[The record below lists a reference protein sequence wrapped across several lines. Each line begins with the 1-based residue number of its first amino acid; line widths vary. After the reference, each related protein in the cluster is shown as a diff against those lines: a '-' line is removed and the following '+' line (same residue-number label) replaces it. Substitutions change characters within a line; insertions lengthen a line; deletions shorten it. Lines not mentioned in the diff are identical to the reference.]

1 MAVTTNLYPPIV
13 NDVQAAF
20 VRTKDC
26 NIYFS
31 LSSFNSLDDI
41 KHVQVSLINQATN
54 QTAFKSNLYPLGIKF
69 INSISTVANPTDDFK
84 YYITI
89 NNEDL
94 INDEFGLNQFYK
106 IQIRF
111 GDIAAPASPTAAW
124 VNDNINHFSEWSK
137 VCLIKG
143 IEQPHILINTLDQ
156 EGLTTFFIP
165 PTEFV
170 GKLYYEQNAGIEKQT
185 LKSYNIDIY
194 KGNHNTVIKSD
205 QIYTNQYSP
214 NEIYYEL
221 SYDLERQINYTLA
234 FNYTTSNLYKETV
247 QFQFKIAQQA
257 TNDLNATIEAVP
269 EVENGSIKINIDFT
283 STNTTKNLII
293 RRSSSKTNFTQW
305 ENLKTLTHNNNI
317 KHLWY
322 DTTIESGIWYKYRI
336 QQDAENGKI
345 SEISE
350 PVMCLFE
357 DIFLTEGEKQ
367 LKIQFNPSVS
377 DFKYNVSESQQVT
390 LGSKYPYLKRNG
402 NNYFRSFS
410 LSGLISA
417 LVDEIYWYDPGLHNG
432 SIYNKNSI
440 QPFATPK
447 ELYGGAATASLY
459 QQYNNLNDINSYQDY
474 IYEREFRQKVLD
486 FLYKNNIKLFRSL
499 TEGNILVKLTNIAL
513 QPIETLG
520 RRLYSFSATAIE
532 IDDNILNNLI
542 KYNLIN
548 KLYYTY
554 ARFNITDN
562 FKSGESLIEK
572 FYSVSTLPEDV
583 TNVMELIID
592 HQQPRNVIIYAK
604 PVNNTRLIKYE
615 AQPNES
621 LRLYYSDSDPIAES
635 YFYGIHINEE
645 DITHFDDHY
654 SRPQDVKNPVEYG
667 VYYIASQNIFKID
680 RYIAYYQESDLL
692 STYYD
697 ETVKNQK
704 EDYAL
709 LVEPEYIR
717 MIYYNNNWY
726 PLLDNNDIIL
736 ESIPTSIGFIYRIKK
751 ED

>member
-1 MAVTTNLYPPIV
+1 MAVTTNLYPPII

-20 VRTKDC
+20 VRTEDC
-26 NIYFS
+26 KVYFS

-69 INSISTVANPTDDFK
+69 INSISTVVNPTDDFK

-94 INDEFGLNQFYK
+94 INNEFGLNQFYK

-111 GDIAAPASPTAAW
+111 GDIAAPASPTATW

-170 GKLYYEQNAGIEKQT
+170 GRLYYEQNAGIEKQT

-221 SYDLERQINYTLA
+221 SYDLERQINYTLV

-305 ENLKTLTHNNNI
+305 ENLKTLVHNNNI

-350 PVMCLFE
+350 PVICLFE
-357 DIFLTEGEKQ
+357 DIFLTEGKKQ

-417 LVDEIYWYDPGLHNG
+417 LVDEICWYDPGLHNG

-592 HQQPRNVIIYAK
+592 HQWPQNVIIYAK
-604 PVNNTRLIKYE
+604 PINNMRLIRYE
-615 AQPNES
+615 AQPNEP

-645 DITHFDDHY
+645 DITCFDDYY
-654 SRPQDVKNPVEYG
+654 SQPQDITDPIEYG
-667 VYYIASQNIFKID
+667 VYYIASQNVFKID

-726 PLLDNNDIIL
+726 SLLDNNDIIL
-736 ESIPTSIGFIYRIKK
+736 ESIPASIGFVYRIKK